1 MKNIV
6 ISVVLYI
13 EYIVLFIRREYT
25 MKKNMIFCTVCAV
38 FLTSCASNTSYAGDA
53 APDIPKI
60 TEEAA
65 AETVFTGDISSQSIG
80 NDNVTS
86 NKNTDDIIIHF
97 TDSNET
103 EIITIEKTAE
113 NGSDVTYAASVPDNN
128 HTEPGEY
135 NNLQPLEIN
144 GYLIICTSG
153 RNLIVSDDFAPI
165 IIDNIVDYS
174 DKLNGDS
181 VTLRT
186 PIIMESYPIKI
197 PDNAE
202 IVFTGEHH
210 EIDEMSGKIV
220 DDLQKLADMGYT
232 LPETDRLPHENDDLC
247 YDYRVQYVDTD
258 GYVDGMEYPQVKIFD
273 DSAGLTDYIDNN
285 NDIYDKTDLLNAV
298 KKYDS
303 EWFDNN
309 KLLVVLIEEPSG
321 SITHKVTELTDSY
334 VVIDRISP
342 GGGTEDMAEWHILI
356 EVDKDYPFVDE
367 SSYEVRFT
375 RNNSN

>member
-1 MKNIV
+1 MNKNI
-6 ISVVLYI
+6 IL
-13 EYIVLFIRREYT
+13 
-25 MKKNMIFCTVCAV
+25 CTVCAC
-38 FLTSCASNTSYAGDA
+38 FLTACGSLTSDSGDA
-53 APDIPKI
+53 AADIPEI
-60 TEEAA
+60 TEAS
-65 AETVFTGDISSQSIG
+65 AETVFTGDITAQSSG
-80 NDNVTS
+80 NDDVTS
-86 NKNTDDIIIHF
+86 KENTDEIIIHF
-97 TDSNET
+97 TDSDET
-103 EIITIEKTAE
+103 EIIPIERTAE
-113 NGSDVTYAASVPDNN
+113 NKSEVTYAASASGNTDTVP
-128 HTEPGEY
+128 EEY
-135 NNLQPLEIN
+135 NDLQPIEIT
-144 GYLIICTSG
+144 GYLIRCTSG
-153 RNLIVSDDFAPI
+153 RNLIVSEDFAPI
-165 IIDNIVDYS
+165 IIDNAGDFS
-174 DKLNGDS
+174 DKAIGDTL
-181 VTLRT
+181 TLRT
-186 PIIMESYPIKI
+186 PIIMESYPMKI